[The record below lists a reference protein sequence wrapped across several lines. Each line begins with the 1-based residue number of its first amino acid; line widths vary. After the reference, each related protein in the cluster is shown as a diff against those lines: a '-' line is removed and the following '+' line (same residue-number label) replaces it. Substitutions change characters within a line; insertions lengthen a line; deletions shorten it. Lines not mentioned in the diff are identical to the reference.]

1 VALEIAILIERI
13 SRTKET
19 AIGQPRGTVR
29 LMVDVRQEIMNRA
42 EMYLRHLKDTAS
54 PMSRRT
60 LVETAL
66 TEYLDGKN
74 NSERD
79 ALFTAVAA
87 IRDRQR
93 DIRSTLELLGE
104 AHFLFVHQLIAR
116 QRPVLVRD
124 LDQAKSLARKE
135 FEQILDELKAN
146 LETGGK
152 LVHFLKEMVPKRE
165 DHSARAI
172 PNKED

>member
-66 TEYLDGKN
+66 TEYLDGNN

-93 DIRSTLELLGE
+93 EIRRTLRILAE
-104 AHFLFVHQLIAR
+104 ANLIFVHEFFKLYNPLPEQDR
-116 QRPVLVRD
+116 VRFQS
-124 LDQAKSLARKE
+124 QAKMDFGDFMDGLVYAMKAEGAYAE
-135 FEQILDELKAN
+135 FLRRMPSTDEPDA
-146 LETGGK
+146 TGP
-152 LVHFLKEMVPKRE
+152 E
-165 DHSARAI
+165 A
-172 PNKED
+172 